1 MATRVQE
8 SAEDYLETI
17 YLLLEKNGAVRSVD
31 IAREMGFSKPSISR
45 AVSKLRAAGYISM
58 QKCGDILLTDA
69 GKTRAVR
76 IYTRHRVLTDFLAAL
91 GVAPETAAD
100 EACRIEHHLSDD
112 TFARIRAHLEEMKN
126 GGGGI

>member
-17 YLLLEKNGAVRSVD
+17 YLLRKQKETVHSVD

-45 AVSKLRAAGYISM
+45 AVAKLRDADYIRVEN
-58 QKCGDILLTDA
+58 GEITLTA
-69 GKTRAVR
+69 SGEALAVR
-76 IYTRHRVLTDFLAAL
+76 IYTRHRVLTDFLVTL

-112 TFARIRAHLEEMKN
+112 TFARIRAHYETMQKSGEKQ
-126 GGGGI
+126 